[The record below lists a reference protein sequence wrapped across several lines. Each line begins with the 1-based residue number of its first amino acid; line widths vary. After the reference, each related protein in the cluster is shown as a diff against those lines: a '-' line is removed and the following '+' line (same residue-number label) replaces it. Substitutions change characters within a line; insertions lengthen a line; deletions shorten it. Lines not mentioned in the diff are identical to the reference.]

1 MYLNRSSILGFSIL
15 VLGIAGAAVL
25 YSQFPTVSLG
35 GITVRTSF
43 LSAVLVAG
51 FLLLP
56 TAISNYQSDKHR
68 RALVHGLI
76 AIGMPLVLLQYP
88 VLPWV
93 GLLAVLASVGISQ
106 KADRKIMNVTS

>member
-15 VLGIAGAAVL
+15 VLGIAGAVVL